1 MRRWQVGTACV
12 VFGLLAVAPIAWGQ
26 PAPAARPV
34 MPNIVLI
41 LADDLGIGEVG
52 AYGQREIQTPSI
64 DRLAVQGLRFRQ
76 FYSANPLCAP
86 ARCAL
91 MTGRHV
97 GHCRVWGNDVDY
109 LRPDDVTMAEVL
121 KAGGYATGAFGK
133 WGLSFNDKPESF
145 PTSQGFDE
153 FFGFLDQRHA
163 HNYFPTFLVHN
174 AGERVPLPNVVP
186 DERKYGEGDASV
198 EKVYADDVIA
208 ERALEWVKAN
218 KDKRFFLYY
227 TPTLPHI
234 NNEGAKAADG
244 GFEVPDL
251 GPYKDKDWPLPKKAY
266 AAMITRLDANVGRLM
281 ALLDELK
288 IADRTLVMFTSDN
301 GATFLKSAN
310 DGRTNVVGDWFNG
323 RGPYRGYKY
332 DVYEGG
338 VRVPTIVR
346 WPGRIKPGS
355 VTDEIGYFPDLLP
368 TFASLAGLIPP
379 KGGDGIS
386 LGSLLLGQDRP
397 LPKRDFLYWYAVD
410 WPSEAVR
417 EGRWKAV
424 WTKKNNAL
432 VAELFDL
439 EADPGEQANVSEA
452 HPDVMARLDAIRK
465 REGSQRTPILELK

>member
-1 MRRWQVGTACV
+1 MRRRTAIAV
-12 VFGLLAVAPIAWGQ
+12 LLVAGMLSCAMRASAQ
-26 PAPAARPV
+26 PPPPAKPV

-41 LADDLGIGEVG
+41 VADDLGIGEVG
-52 AYGQREIQTPSI
+52 VYGQREIQTPSI
-64 DRLAVQGLRFRQ
+64 DRLASQGLRFRQ

-109 LRPDDVTMAEVL
+109 LRPEDVTLAEVL
-121 KAGGYATGAFGK
+121 QKGGYATGLFGK
-133 WGLSFNDKPESF
+133 WGLSKNDKPESF

-186 DERKYGEGDASV
+186 NEMAYGMGDATG
-198 EKVYADDVIA
+198 EKVYSDDMIA
-208 ERALEWVKAN
+208 ERARDWVRAN
-218 KDKRFFLYY
+218 KDTRFFLCY

-234 NNEGAKAADG
+234 NNEGAKAPDG

-251 GPYKDKDWPLPKKAY
+251 GIYQDKDWPLPKKSY

-281 ALLDELK
+281 ALLDDLK
-288 IADRTLVMFTSDN
+288 LADRTIVMFTSDN
-301 GATFLKSAN
+301 GSTFLKSAN
-310 DGRTNVVGDWFNG
+310 DGRTNIVGDWFNG

-338 VRVPTIVR
+338 IRVPTIVR

-355 VTDEIGYFPDLLP
+355 VTDEVGWFPDIFP
-368 TFASLAGLIPP
+368 TFIGLAGMIAPP
-379 KGGDGIS
+379 GGDGIS
-386 LGSLLLGQDRP
+386 LGRLFLGVDQP
-397 LPKRDFLYWYAVD
+397 PPERDFLYWYVTE
-410 WPSEAVR
+410 WPQEAVR
-417 EGRWKAV
+417 QGNWKAV
-424 WTKKNNAL
+424 WTIKDKAL
-432 VAELFDL
+432 VPELFDL
-439 EADPGEQANVSEA
+439 DADPGEQHDVSGA
-452 HPDVMARLDAIRK
+452 HHDIMTRLDAIRK
-465 REGSQRTPILELK
+465 REGASKPSILGLK